1 MSVGHIGGRI
11 MTRHINKLW
20 FESRCFKKF
29 WKSYFYMVTHP
40 KECLRMLNF
49 ATKVLVDY
57 GIQIEKNGQID
68 ITARRNEIAQRM
80 KEDNTAEQI
89 WKARMEG

>member
-1 MSVGHIGGRI
+1 

-40 KECLRMLNF
+40 KKCLRMLNF

-57 GIQIEKNGQID
+57 GIQIEENGQID
-68 ITARRNEIAQRM
+68 IAQRM
-80 KEDNTAEQI
+80 KEDNTAEEI
-89 WKARMEG
+89 WKARMEA